1 MQPNDS
7 KSVAAPVVEWPA
19 LVRCRVRHVKLG
31 ATCPHR
37 TTTDMQLRL
46 GGPDICDSY
55 PSKIVLSQIAT
66 VRYRRMGKELIG

>member
-1 MQPNDS
+1 
-7 KSVAAPVVEWPA
+7 
-19 LVRCRVRHVKLG
+19 
-31 ATCPHR
+31 
-37 TTTDMQLRL
+37 MQLRL